1 VEYTFIIAPTVGEQ
15 IPSYMANQYPGI
27 NVHYFTQHE
36 MSGQSQAVALASEYL
51 RGPTIVI
58 YADTLIETDFSFL
71 AEEKPDAVAWVK
83 TVPDPRRFGVAVTG
97 EDGYIRELV
106 EKPLECDNRLA
117 VVGCYYFTKGEEL
130 AAAIE
135 EQFRLKK
142 KFSNEYFL
150 TDAINILLNLGTKMR
165 TREVDSWLDTG
176 TIEATLETNR
186 ILLARTHA
194 GVPARWNPEA
204 CKQANV
210 SIVPP
215 VFIHETAEL
224 RNALIGPYASIGAD
238 CQITNSRIED
248 SILERGVTVQ
258 SAALKGSFIGRQA
271 RIEGRSADDP
281 HLVLNVGD
289 NSSVVQ
295 K

>member
-1 VEYTFIIAPTVGEQ
+1 MRPQTWSKPKALVSVAGKPAIDHLLDSFQGIPKDWAVEYTFIIAPHVGEQ
-15 IPSYMANQYPGI
+15 IPAYLAYQYPEI
-27 NVHYFTQHE
+27 SAHYFTQQE
-36 MSGQSQAVALASEYL
+36 MGGQSQAVALASEYL

-71 AEEKPDAVAWVK
+71 VEEKPDAVAWVK

-117 VVGCYYFTKGEEL
+117 VVGCYYFTKGEDL

-142 KFSNEYFL
+142 KFNNEYFL
-150 TDAINILLNLGTKMR
+150 TDAINILLHPGTKMR
-165 TREVDSWLDTG
+165 TREVESWLDTG

-186 ILLARTHA
+186 ILLARTQA

-210 SIVPP
+210 TIVPP
-215 VFIHETAEL
+215 VFIHDTAEL
-224 RNALIGPYASIGAD
+224 RNASHWTLRFHRSGMPDHKFPHRRLDPGEWRDGP
-238 CQITNSRIED
+238 
-248 SILERGVTVQ
+248 
-258 SAALKGSFIGRQA
+258 
-271 RIEGRSADDP
+271 
-281 HLVLNVGD
+281 
-289 NSSVVQ
+289 
-295 K
+295 